1 METNKLAPYSVSLH
15 EEPGDAFPLRFYRM
29 AEDDDHA
36 VDQAENA
43 YPGCEILLCIRGDP
57 AAVEFYA
64 PEDFGPECA
73 Q

>member
-15 EEPGDAFPLRFYRM
+15 EEPGDTFPLRFYCM

-36 VDQAENA
+36 VEQAENA
-43 YPGCEILLCIRGDP
+43 YPGCGILLCIRGDP